1 MSKHLLA
8 IGAHYDDCVFGV
20 PGLLLKAARSGYK
33 VTVLS
38 VIGDYTNWAPVGE
51 ARQNVLIEGARRLGR
66 ERGVEMRFLDYKSMG
81 IPLDD
86 TSKRAVC
93 EVVADVKPDLG
104 LMLWPRDTHPDHE
117 VVSELSKIAFQWS
130 AAVLKRSDVGRPS
143 RLYYYDNGP
152 RHTIGFE
159 PDTYLDISD
168 VWAEAASWLGTL
180 MALVLGEDSRSV
192 GAAVQSKEA
201 IAAFRGKAAGV
212 NHALGLRSFVPYPAQ
227 IL

>member
-1 MSKHLLA
+1 MSKNLLA

-33 VTVLS
+33 VTALS

-51 ARQNVLIEGARRLGR
+51 ARQNILIEGTRRLGQ
-66 ERGVEMRFLDYKSMG
+66 ERGIDMRFLGYKSMG

-86 TSKRAVC
+86 VSKRAVC
-93 EVVADVKPDLG
+93 DVVADVKPDLG
-104 LMLWPRDTHPDHE
+104 LMLWPHDTHPDHE

-130 AAVLKRSDVGRPS
+130 AAVLNRPDVRRPA

-159 PDTYLDISD
+159 PDTYVDISD
-168 VWAEAASWLGTL
+168 VWSDAASWLGRL

-192 GAAVQSKEA
+192 AAAVQAKEA
-201 IAAFRGKAAGV
+201 IAAFRGKAAGGDF
-212 NHALGLRSFVPYPAQ
+212 ALGLRSFQRYPIE